1 MSGALMP
8 PSHSRSRYCYS
19 CLSYSFSNNEFYGL
33 FVSKLLSLNHCV
45 LIIVEKK
52 REKKDWNNRLLHV
65 IPITFCYL
73 RSI

>member
-1 MSGALMP
+1 MLLTKKKNHLRKDVRGTYAP
-8 PSHSRSRYCYS
+8 
-19 CLSYSFSNNEFYGL
+19 LSLPVTLLLQLFIYSFSNNEFYGL

-52 REKKDWNNRLLHV
+52 ETIK
-65 IPITFCYL
+65 FCYL